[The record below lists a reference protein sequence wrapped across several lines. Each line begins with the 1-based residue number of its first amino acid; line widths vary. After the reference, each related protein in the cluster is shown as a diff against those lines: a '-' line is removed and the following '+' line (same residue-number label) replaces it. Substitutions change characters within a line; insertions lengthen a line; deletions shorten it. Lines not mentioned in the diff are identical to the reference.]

1 MNRSGGVAPPEAAEL
16 RQYSFVKELG
26 RGGTAVVY
34 LALDREARQPV
45 AIKLL
50 QPSLSTDEETLQRF
64 AIEARTAAL
73 LQHPNIVGIHAVKRL
88 RSGSLAL
95 VMQYVP
101 GGTLK
106 DLIRTQAPLPLRTVE
121 KVVRDVASALAYAHR
136 KGVVHRDV
144 KPENVFV
151 DVKSGS
157 ALLADFGIAST
168 NDGITTLTL
177 HGMAVGTPAYM
188 APEQIDN
195 EGIDCRAD
203 IYSLALVAWEML
215 TGTTPWEGESLYG
228 VIYKQKYE
236 QLASPSAYRGD
247 LPAYLCRA
255 LESALA
261 KDPAH
266 RFPNARA
273 FAEAVDPPRLTRLWQ
288 RCTSMLLGFRP
299 RGPVQISPPRPE
311 LPPPPAA
318 SAAASADDLAT
329 VRIVRPGSS
338 AARRIECSS
347 GSADSENAT
356 LRFVRD
362 GRGDARKPDPDPAGP
377 AERQH
382 AEMVERPAPPLPQ
395 RGRSTLASRRGEGSG
410 STGAPRL
417 DGSGTAPDSMPRSHP
432 AAPPPSEGPVDGGW
446 ISALRG
452 IVAESPFGRIIPHR

>member
-1 MNRSGGVAPPEAAEL
+1 VAPPEAAEL
-16 RQYSFVKELG
+16 RQYSFLKELG
-26 RGGTAVVY
+26 QGGTAVVY

-95 VMQYVP
+95 VMRYVP

-106 DLIRTQAPLPLRTVE
+106 DLIRTRAPLPLRTVE

-144 KPENVFV
+144 KPENIFV
-151 DVKSGS
+151 DAKSGA

-168 NDGITTLTL
+168 SDSITTLTL

-188 APEQIDN
+188 APEQIDHVST
-195 EGIDCRAD
+195 DCRAD
-203 IYSLALVAWEML
+203 IYSLGLVAWEML
-215 TGTTPWEGESLYG
+215 TGRTPWEGESLYG

-255 LESALA
+255 LETALA
-261 KDPAH
+261 KNPAH
-266 RFPNARA
+266 RFSSVRA
-273 FAEAVDPPRLTRLWQ
+273 FSEAVDPPRLTRLWQ
-288 RCTSMLLGFRP
+288 RCTSMLLELRP
-299 RGPVQISPPRPE
+299 RDPVQIRLPRPQF
-311 LPPPPAA
+311 LPSPEPAA
-318 SAAASADDLAT
+318 TAAADDLAT

-338 AARRIECSS
+338 AAPRIEPS
-347 GSADSENAT
+347 GDVADGETAVV
-356 LRFVRD
+356 RYCRD
-362 GRGDARKPDPDPAGP
+362 GPGDARKPNLDSHGSDAAGAVP
-377 AERQH
+377 WRSGA
-382 AEMVERPAPPLPQ
+382 LGC
-395 RGRSTLASRRGEGSG
+395 RGQQ
-410 STGAPRL
+410 
-417 DGSGTAPDSMPRSHP
+417 
-432 AAPPPSEGPVDGGW
+432 
-446 ISALRG
+446 
-452 IVAESPFGRIIPHR
+452 